1 MRELLRVLC
10 QRFGVILPSGAFEF
24 PVAEGEGE
32 DSITYS
38 DGLSFSYTD
47 NGIEGPCWATLFAD
61 PPSVPE
67 GCRREGGAETPGAV
81 SDVPSLD
88 GKPIKLSGEG
98 EVKNP

>member
-67 GCRREGGAETPGAV
+67 GCQRQEDNPPAHEGDPTKSSEQ
-81 SDVPSLD
+81 
-88 GKPIKLSGEG
+88 EG
-98 EVKNP
+98 EAQNP

>member
-1 MRELLRVLC
+1 MRRQLLALC
-10 QRFGVILPSGAFEF
+10 QQLGVILPSGAFEF

-88 GKPIKLSGEG
+88 GKPIELSGEG
-98 EVKNP
+98 EAKNP